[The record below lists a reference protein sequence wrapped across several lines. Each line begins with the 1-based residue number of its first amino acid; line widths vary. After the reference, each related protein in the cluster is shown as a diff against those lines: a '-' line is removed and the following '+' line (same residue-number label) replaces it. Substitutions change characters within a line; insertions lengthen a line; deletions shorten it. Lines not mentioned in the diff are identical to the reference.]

1 MHPYPMLTY
10 IIQRIHLGPCLDQD
24 KACSI
29 MAILGSVMEW
39 SIAILRG
46 GRVSVTK
53 VVLLAERTTLP
64 SAYGGIALVH
74 RGAELAIQILA
85 IASHMASGTSCIHIN
100 IQSHRIW
107 IYAVH
112 VCSISS
118 QCSDV
123 VTIAVLGCL
132 VKTLL
137 SVGQRS
143 AFGRKYAFSY

>member
-1 MHPYPMLTY
+1 MLTY
-10 IIQRIHLGPCLDQD
+10 IIQRIHLGPSLDQD

-39 SIAILRG
+39 SIASLRG

-53 VVLLAERTTLP
+53 SVLLIERTTLP
-64 SAYGGIALVH
+64 SACGGIALVY
-74 RGAELAIQILA
+74 RGAQLAIQIA
-85 IASHMASGTSCIHIN
+85 AMASNNASGIPCIHIN

-107 IYAVH
+107 IYAIH
-112 VCSISS
+112 IRSISS

-137 SVGQRS
+137 SVG
-143 AFGRKYAFSY
+143 